1 MKPADDRM
9 PAARLFDGPAHGRAD
24 RNPWTLAR
32 GEESGEG
39 LIEQGGVSEDLLTT
53 VCFPKG

>member
-1 MKPADDRM
+1 M
-9 PAARLFDGPAHGRAD
+9 PAARLFNGPAHGRTD
-24 RNPWTLAR
+24 RTPWTLAR

-39 LIEQGGVSEDLLTT
+39 LIEQGSVAEALLAI